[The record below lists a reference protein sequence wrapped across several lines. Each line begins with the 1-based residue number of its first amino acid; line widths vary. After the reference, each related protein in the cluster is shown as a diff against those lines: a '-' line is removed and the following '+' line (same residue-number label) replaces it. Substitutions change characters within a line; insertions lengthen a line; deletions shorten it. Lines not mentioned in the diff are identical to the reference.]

1 MKRRFTLLGETSIA
15 RRIPTMRSRTRIF
28 IATAVALVA
37 ALSAAV
43 AVASSVHFKHGSPVF
58 TDGGLFLNA
67 SGALAGLGN
76 GDVVITLT
84 ATGQPVATCTNPA
97 GATQPPGQNP
107 AEVTLTGVQALPA
120 SDIKNGNLSFSV
132 NTGSPTTP
140 IAGAPDCPNRQWTE
154 NITDVIFAG
163 HQATITVYQPCAD
176 TTPPIDCPIVLQET
190 FTV

>member
-1 MKRRFTLLGETSIA
+1 MRA
-15 RRIPTMRSRTRIF
+15 RKGIF
-28 IATAVALVA
+28 LFASVAVAAVF
-37 ALSAAV
+37 SAV
-43 AVASSVHFKHGSPVF
+43 AVAASVHFKHGSPVF

-97 GATQPPGQNP
+97 GATRPPGQNP

-120 SDIKNGNLSFSV
+120 SEIKNGNLSFSV

-140 IAGAPDCPNRQWTE
+140 IPGAPGCPNPQWTE
-154 NITDVIFAG
+154 NINDVIFAG
-163 HQATITVYQPCAD
+163 HPATITVYQPCAD
-176 TTPPIDCPIVLQET
+176 TSPPIDCPIVLQET
-190 FTV
+190 FTVSL

>member
-1 MKRRFTLLGETSIA
+1 
-15 RRIPTMRSRTRIF
+15 MRSRTRIS
-28 IATAVALVA
+28 IAAVVALFA
-37 ALSAAV
+37 ALSATV
-43 AVASSVHFKHGSPVF
+43 AVAASAHFKHGSPVF
-58 TDGGLFLNA
+58 TDQGLSLSA

-76 GDVVITLT
+76 GDVVITVT
-84 ATGQPVATCTNPA
+84 ATGQPVATCTNPS

-120 SDIKNGNLSFSV
+120 SEIKNGNLNFNV
-132 NTGSPTTP
+132 NSGSPTTP
-140 IAGAPDCPNRQWTE
+140 IPGAPGCPNSRWTE

-176 TTPPIDCPIVLQET
+176 TTLPIDCPIVLQQT